1 VQKIID
7 LCSFEN
13 LSSLKVNKSGIVRL
27 EIGIT
32 QVGVNT
38 LELKSNGFFRKG
50 MVGDWKNLLTL
61 EMAMRLDQITEQK
74 LTGSGLTLNVSTN
87 A

>member
-1 VQKIID
+1 M
-7 LCSFEN
+7 
-13 LSSLKVNKSGIVRL
+13 

-38 LELKSNGFFRKG
+38 LELKNNAFFRKG

-61 EMAMRLDQITEQK
+61 EMAMRLDQITKQK

>member
-1 VQKIID
+1 MNKI
-7 LCSFEN
+7 
-13 LSSLKVNKSGIVRL
+13 GIVRL

-38 LELKSNGFFRKG
+38 LELKNNAVFRKG
-50 MVGDWKNLLTL
+50 MVGDWKNLPTL
-61 EMAMRLDQITEQK
+61 EMAMRLDQITKQK